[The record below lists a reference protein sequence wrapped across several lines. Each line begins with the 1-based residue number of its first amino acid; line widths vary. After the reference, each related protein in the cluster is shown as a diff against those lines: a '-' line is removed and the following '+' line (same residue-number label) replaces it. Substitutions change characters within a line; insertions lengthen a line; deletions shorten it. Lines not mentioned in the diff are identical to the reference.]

1 MLETVVI
8 VEAPARGREARGLVE
23 DEEGFRLEEDPA
35 FEVVEG
41 HGGGAKGVLGGGR
54 TPWSG
59 RDGVGLDY
67 GSPFTTTPINMLK
80 TFLPAVLALGLVA
93 CTAETSETVP
103 PADGNAADMGTAQA
117 QTVTLRLTG
126 MT

>member
-23 DEEGFRLEEDPA
+23 DEEGPRLEEDPA
-35 FEVVEG
+35 FEVVGG
-41 HGGGAKGVLGGGR
+41 HGGRAKGILGGGR
-54 TPWSG
+54 APWSG
-59 RDGVGLDY
+59 RDGLGLDY
-67 GSPFTTTPINMLK
+67 GSPFTTTPIKMLK
-80 TFLPAVLALGLVA
+80 TLLPAVLALGLVA
-93 CTAETSETVP
+93 CTAESSETQEPESTTV
-103 PADGNAADMGTAQA
+103 PADAKA

>member
-1 MLETVVI
+1 
-8 VEAPARGREARGLVE
+8 
-23 DEEGFRLEEDPA
+23 
-35 FEVVEG
+35 
-41 HGGGAKGVLGGGR
+41 
-54 TPWSG
+54 
-59 RDGVGLDY
+59 
-67 GSPFTTTPINMLK
+67 MLK